1 MTMVRTSAVGLTAT
15 AILVGG
21 SLAGCGGDKGTPAA
35 STSSSTASSSSTTA
49 SSAAPSS
56 SATASPSTGQ
66 TDYSSWLI
74 TPGDVGPNAFVD
86 GPPTA
91 NPGGLTGVGQTFK
104 NPDGKRTFVD
114 TIAVYPDAAG
124 AAPMIPAMRD
134 ELTKKTTGALQ
145 PIDIGTNGFMV
156 AGASADPAR
165 QMEIS
170 EAVFIEG
177 RAVVDLEIDCT
188 PGNPTPNDVFLDL
201 VRKQDAAVKK
211 GLSS

>member
-1 MTMVRTSAVGLTAT
+1 MTVVRTSAVGLTA
-15 AILVGG
+15 AAMLVSGALVACG
-21 SLAGCGGDKGTPAA
+21 SDKGTPAT
-35 STSSSTASSSSTTA
+35 STSSSSSTASSSPAASS
-49 SSAAPSS
+49 SSAAS
-56 SATASPSTGQ
+56 ASPSIGQ
-66 TDYSSWLI
+66 TDYSSLLI
-74 TPGDVGPNAFVD
+74 TPGDVGPSAFVD
-86 GPPTA
+86 GPPIA

-134 ELTKKTTGALQ
+134 ELAKKITGALQ
-145 PIDIGTNGFMV
+145 PIDIGSNGFMV
-156 AGASADPAR
+156 AGAAADPSK

-177 RAVVDLEIDCT
+177 RAVVDFESDCT
-188 PGNPTPNDVFLDL
+188 LGNPTPNDVFLDL

>member
-1 MTMVRTSAVGLTAT
+1 MTMRASAVGLTAT
-15 AILVGG
+15 TMLISATLV
-21 SLAGCGGDKGTPAA
+21 ACGGDKSAPAT
-35 STSSSTASSSSTTA
+35 STSTSVSTSTSTSTTA
-49 SSAAPSS
+49 A
-56 SATASPSTGQ
+56 ASPSNGQ

-74 TPGDVGPNAFVD
+74 KPSDIGPSAFAD
-86 GPPTA
+86 GPPVN
-91 NPGGLTGVGQTFK
+91 NPSGLTGVGQTFK
-104 NPDGKRTFVD
+104 NPDGMRTIVD

-201 VRKQDAAVKK
+201 VRKQDAAVKR